1 VDDDAKASIELTES
15 CYVATRGHMKKSK
28 IPQALREQKKLT
40 SAVGAV
46 EEAAAEVLRRRTMVS
61 VREAKDQLSS
71 LLARAAEGEEIVITS
86 DGEPKAMLVR
96 HRPVVGGKPWKSIDA
111 FRATLP
117 AGPDSAAMLREM
129 RDSEY

>member
-1 VDDDAKASIELTES
+1 
-15 CYVATRGHMKKSK
+15 MQKSK
-28 IPQALREQKKLT
+28 LPQVLKERKKLT
-40 SAVGAV
+40 ATPGMV
-46 EEAAAEVLRRRTMVS
+46 EETAAEVLRRRTMVS

-96 HRPVVGGKPWKSIDA
+96 FRPVVGGRPWKSIDA

-117 AGPDSAAMLREM
+117 AGPDSASMLRQM
-129 RDSEY
+129 RDSGY